1 MSNKIDNS
9 FAARNI
15 DFTEDNS
22 LANFDWKRNDLVNK
36 FVLDSP
42 DGSSDNFDSEDE
54 SGDEDDNDRPPTLVR
69 YANDPKCDDSSDDES
84 ESSDDESEEEML
96 KTPIFMSSV
105 RTNNAKRPCKN
116 NDKRR
121 VRVR

>member
-15 DFTEDNS
+15 DFTQDNS

-42 DGSSDNFDSEDE
+42 YVSSDNFDLEDE
-54 SGDEDDNDRPPTLVR
+54 SRDEDD
-69 YANDPKCDDSSDDES
+69 DDQPRLSHATHVIQNI
-84 ESSDDESEEEML
+84 MIAQTINQ
-96 KTPIFMSSV
+96 KAQT
-105 RTNNAKRPCKN
+105 TNQKN
-116 NDKRR
+116 KYSKLLFHK
-121 VRVR
+121 